1 MIFVTTGVEQVMV
14 DTSIQTGIT
23 PAARSARIGELFQR
37 VWPPAVMLIG
47 VALTL
52 AWAAFLGYELIS
64 IVSLAF

>member
-1 MIFVTTGVEQVMV
+1 VTTGVEQAMV
-14 DTSIQTGIT
+14 DTSTQIGIT
-23 PAARSARIGELFQR
+23 PTAPSARIGELFQR

-64 IVSLAF
+64 IVSRAF